1 MRQTGYENFD
11 LEFYQ
16 AASGPV
22 VKARSFAG
30 ESRQKLVLPFTI
42 AEADAF
48 CRRLERG
55 PAGEESDPALI
66 KKFGGELFD
75 AVFQQDIR
83 ALYKAG
89 LDLATAP
96 SEDGSPERGLR
107 LRLHLQEVPGLW
119 SLPWEYLFDA
129 TANRFV
135 SLDRRTPMVRY
146 LEIPKTLAPLRL
158 KPPLRILAVVSNP
171 LNALP
176 LNVETEKGKIAQALV
191 EPAAKGLIAIDW
203 LEAATLTELQ
213 KVLRR
218 GEYHVFHFIGHG
230 DFDEVFQRGWLAF
243 EDENENVD
251 RVYADR
257 LCAILNNH
265 RSLRLAVL
273 NSCKGA
279 QSAAQN
285 PFVGTA
291 AALVQQG
298 LPAVVAMQFPI
309 SDAAAVKFSGEFYAA
324 IADGAAVDEAVT
336 EARVAIFTAANHFEW
351 GTPVLFMRSS
361 DGALFTV
368 NSSDNAPGK
377 KKPVTKRHAVIY
389 ILMTLLFGAITF
401 LILLAQKS
409 TVMELEVF
417 AGRINFAL
425 PPTVQRGE
433 EVRLLQSALWANAVT
448 VQNSQP
454 LQLRLDSLDLLAA
467 GAGFKN
473 PLRIIPEPG
482 EGKITFRAINHEFSL
497 QEAVC
502 DSGSQIG
509 FERRGDRLNIEVKKS
524 CAPPYQKFSFDSRL
538 EIFAQSCRVVDGA
551 QRDLTSRFGG
561 PVRVKLHD
569 MSRALT
575 IAGVNG
581 ALQTSLIKP
590 APAAA
595 EPTQFVA
602 QRHVRNLAFAQ
613 TIYQNGEF
621 TDVSTVDSLAVK
633 SSFPLTSAA
642 FSSRRD
648 GRPDLVPEPNHFLI
662 YELIETEAGLQVR
675 AQGRLRSLKIV
686 RGLEKRE
693 LVPKYVNAITENPTT
708 SVLITWMGWIIT
720 VAVPLVLHFKTRNKD
735 ESE

>member
-1 MRQTGYENFD
+1 MRKTGYENFD

-16 AASGPV
+16 TESGPV

-30 ESRQKLVLPFTI
+30 EAKQKFVLPFTL
-42 AEADAF
+42 AEAGAF

-55 PAGEESDPALI
+55 PEIDSALI
-66 KKFGGELFD
+66 QKFGGGLFD

-89 LDLATAP
+89 LDLAAAP
-96 SEDGSPERGLR
+96 AEDGSAERGLR

-135 SLDRRTPMVRY
+135 SLDRRTPLVRY

-158 KPPLRILAVVSNP
+158 KPPLRILALVSNP

-176 LNVETEKGKIAQALV
+176 LNVETEKEKIARALA
-191 EPAAKGLIAIDW
+191 EPVAKGLIAIDW
-203 LEAATLTELQ
+203 LEAATLAELQ
-213 KVLRR
+213 KALRR

-230 DFDEVFQRGWLAF
+230 DFDEVVQRGWLAF
-243 EDENENVD
+243 EDENETVD

-257 LCAILNNH
+257 LCAVLSNH

-336 EARVAIFTAANHFEW
+336 EARVAIFTAENHFEW
-351 GTPVLFMRSS
+351 GTPVLFMRAS

-368 NSSDNAPGK
+368 NAPAGGPGK
-377 KKPVTKRHAVIY
+377 RKPVTKRHAFIY
-389 ILMTLLFGAITF
+389 ILLTLLFGALTF
-401 LILLAQKS
+401 VILSARKS
-409 TVMELEVF
+409 TLMALEVF
-417 AGRINFAL
+417 AGRISFEL
-425 PPTVQRGE
+425 PPAVPRGE
-433 EVRLLQSALWANAVT
+433 EVPLLQSALWANAAV

-454 LQLRLDSLDLLAA
+454 VQLRLDSLDLLGA

-482 EGKITFRAINHEFSL
+482 EGKITFRAIDTELSL

-524 CAPPYQKFSFDSRL
+524 CAPPYQKFSFDARL
-538 EIFAQSCRVVDGA
+538 EISVQDCRVVDAAG
-551 QRDLTSRFGG
+551 RDLTSRFGW

-581 ALQTSLIKP
+581 ALQSSLIKSLP
-590 APAAA
+590 AGA
-595 EPTQFVA
+595 EQMQFVV

-613 TIYQNGEF
+613 TVYQNGEF
-621 TDVSTVDSLAVK
+621 TEVSTVDSLAVK
-633 SSFPLTSAA
+633 SGFPVTDAA

-648 GRPDLVPEPNHFLI
+648 GKPDIVPEPNHFLI
-662 YELIETEAGLQVR
+662 DELLETAAGLQVR

-686 RGLEKRE
+686 RGLERRE
-693 LVPKYVNAITENPTT
+693 LVPKYLNAITENPTT

-720 VAVPLVLHFKTRNKD
+720 VVVPLVLHFKTRNKD
-735 ESE
+735 E